1 MNYSKV
7 ISGTLIAFTIYMSVK
22 NGLSLLRDGVA
33 FNEMVAALH
42 VTSAVMNA
50 LIGITLLSAM
60 LLLLPRTVVLGCSTK
75 SLASFV

>member
-50 LIGITLLSAM
+50 LIGITEGV
-60 LLLLPRTVVLGCSTK
+60 RN
-75 SLASFV
+75 FVCGAYHEERLCPVHDVRH

>member
-22 NGLSLLRDGVA
+22 NGLSLLRGGVA

-42 VTSAVMNA
+42 VPSAVMNG
-50 LIGITLLSAM
+50 LIGITLLSA
-60 LLLLPRTVVLGCSTK
+60 LQLSSNPVHSVSRAF
-75 SLASFV
+75 ASVTE